1 MLSRRHLRI
10 KVLQALYAFFV
21 SVNERIDLGE
31 KDLFKSIDKIY
42 EIYIYQIS
50 LLIEI
55 VEFAG
60 RRIEENKKKFFPT
73 EEDLNP
79 NTRFIDNPLIKQLE
93 DNKSY
98 QNMRDRYKINWAD
111 EEEMIRKLFVEIREG
126 SDYQQYMNNGDH
138 SYEDD
143 KDILLRILKKQ
154 MLRSESL
161 HYYFEEKNI
170 HWSDDFFT
178 ANMLAIKTLKHF
190 KKSFGPDYSLPTLF
204 KINEVDQSEEDR
216 DFVKKL
222 FRKTIVKSEEY
233 DKLIEAKVKNWEMER
248 IAIMDILLIKMALVE
263 LLEFPSIPIKVS
275 LNEYIELAKMYSTP
289 KSKVFVNGILDKL
302 IADLKEQ
309 KAIKKTGRGLLDN

>member
-10 KVLQALYAFFV
+10 KVLQALYAFFI
-21 SVNERIDLGE
+21 STNDRIDAGE
-31 KDLFKSIDKIY
+31 KELFKSINKIY

-55 VEFAG
+55 VAFAA

-73 EEDLNP
+73 EDDLNP
-79 NTRFIDNPLIKQLE
+79 NTRFIENAVIRQLE
-93 DNKSY
+93 ENRSFIKY
-98 QNMRDRYKINWAD
+98 RDEFRINWAD
-111 EEEMIRKLFVEIREG
+111 EEEMIRKLYVDIRDG
-126 SDYQQYMNNGDH
+126 NDYKEYMSNPDH
-138 SYEDD
+138 GYNDD
-143 KDILLRILKKQ
+143 REILLKILKKQ
-154 MLRSESL
+154 MLRSEYL
-161 HYYFEEKNI
+161 HYFFEERNI
-170 HWSDDFFT
+170 HWADDFFT
-178 ANMLAIKTLKHF
+178 ANMLVMKTIKHF
-190 KKSFGPDYSLPTLF
+190 KPALGPDYKLPTLY

-222 FRKTIVKSEEY
+222 FRKTIVKSDEY

-309 KAIKKTGRGLLDN
+309 GAVKKTGRGLLDN